1 MKTSFERLIRFR
13 DPAGRVLYGEGP
25 VSDAYIGKRTR
36 LHSGNLPWDLQS
48 TDETAE
54 IAEVQEIPLTMKEKN
69 RADDSISRCSVLC
82 RRLR

>member
-25 VSDAYIGKRTR
+25 VGDTYIGKRTR
-36 LHSGNLPWDLQS
+36 LYSGSLPWDLQP

-54 IAEVQEIPLTMKEKN
+54 IAEVRESLSPLKEQK
-69 RADDSISRCSVLC
+69 
-82 RRLR
+82 